1 MQTAIPQSQPSCF
14 RCNFFTALWH
24 WSVSHECLFRILWAL
39 SERVIILNLVGY
51 FISIWISKIR
61 FHASTEHVC
70 SKGAG
75 WCKIAFGVTSYVTS
89 AKGMKQ
95 SPVPRQVLQAF
106 IIVGLGM
113 MMSKSAT
120 NKSKTSMQFVAFKC
134 MHCKGEYA
142 TQRAYNGHRSHIK
155 SAGTPCQEASSQV
168 SLTYKGRAD
177 LSTGIL
183 RQHQVSIP
191 GQCLL
196 SIYEWMRIIPLECV
210 WICVNKK
217 DNKII
222 MSR

>member
-1 MQTAIPQSQPSCF
+1 MPVLHSFS
-14 RCNFFTALWH
+14 ALPR
-24 WSVSHECLFRILWAL
+24 VRCLFETLWAGF
-39 SERVIILNLVGY
+39 RKDCYFWII
-51 FISIWISKIR
+51 ISFQISKIG

-95 SPVPRQVLQAF
+95 SPVPRQLLQAF

-196 SIYEWMRIIPLECV
+196 SIYEWMCIIPLECV

-222 MSR
+222 VSR